1 MNKIKNILL
10 IDDDDIVNL
19 INTMVIKLND
29 QDIEVRSAINGSVA
43 LSMLKESIVNE
54 SDHFP
59 DLIFLDINM
68 PEMDGWEFL
77 EELKD
82 IPENILSKCKII
94 MLTSSI
100 DSVDIK
106 NAKNNPMLDDYVV
119 KPLNIEIFKSLS
131 SSDHVPFSVCE
142 SSNFKNYL
150 K

>member
-19 INTMVIKLND
+19 INSMVIKLSD

-77 EELKD
+77 EELKV
-82 IPENILSKCKII
+82 ISENILSKCKII

-100 DSVDIK
+100 DSIDIK
-106 NAKNNPMLDDYVV
+106 KAKNNPMLDDYVV

-131 SSDHVPFSVCE
+131 SSAHERFSVSE
-142 SSNFKNYL
+142 SGTF
-150 K
+150 

>member
-68 PEMDGWEFL
+68 
-77 EELKD
+77 
-82 IPENILSKCKII
+82 NILVYYYPRI
-94 MLTSSI
+94 LFHQ
-100 DSVDIK
+100 
-106 NAKNNPMLDDYVV
+106 A
-119 KPLNIEIFKSLS
+119 IF
-131 SSDHVPFSVCE
+131 
-142 SSNFKNYL
+142 YL
-150 K
+150 IYYY